1 MATLYTVQVSASKVG
16 GKKLV
21 DFFFSLS
28 NTFTELFCNVH
39 LKTPF
44 IGHKQLT
51 KYQII
56 ILMLVV
62 YSSHDHAVSVTDFS
76 FLYLESRLVP

>member
-1 MATLYTVQVSASKVG
+1 MATLYTVQVSARKGG

-51 KYQII
+51 KCQII
-56 ILMLVV
+56 ILMLVI
-62 YSSHDHAVSVTDFS
+62 ALMTTQ
-76 FLYLESRLVP
+76 LVLQTFPFYI